1 MLCSHSLI
9 GEVAVM
15 IVTRQYAITYDAVR
29 EVYKIQSEEV
39 PICPKCGAVMAGH
52 GIRRRHA
59 IDSSGTSR
67 WFELRR
73 WRCPVCQSVHLELP
87 DFMAPRR
94 HYGSDV
100 IRDVQAGGGES
111 CPADDSTIRR
121 WKNAKQLPG
130 SPVPPEARPVCLNG
144 TGAEEETT

>member
-1 MLCSHSLI
+1 
-9 GEVAVM
+9 M

-87 DFMAPRR
+87 DFMAPHR
-94 HYGSDV
+94 HYGRDV
-100 IRDVQAGGGES
+100 IRDDGKTQNS
-111 CPADDSTIRR
+111 Y
-121 WKNAKQLPG
+121 
-130 SPVPPEARPVCLNG
+130 PVRLFLQRLGLYA
-144 TGAEEETT
+144 

>member
-1 MLCSHSLI
+1 MLRSRSLI

-59 IDSSGTSR
+59 IDSSGS
-67 WFELRR
+67 
-73 WRCPVCQSVHLELP
+73 
-87 DFMAPRR
+87 
-94 HYGSDV
+94 
-100 IRDVQAGGGES
+100 
-111 CPADDSTIRR
+111 
-121 WKNAKQLPG
+121 
-130 SPVPPEARPVCLNG
+130 
-144 TGAEEETT
+144 

>member
-1 MLCSHSLI
+1 MLRSCSLI

-94 HYGSDV
+94 HYGRDV

>member
-1 MLCSHSLI
+1 
-9 GEVAVM
+9 M
-15 IVTRQYAITYDAVR
+15 IVTQRYTIAYDAIR
-29 EVYKIQSEEV
+29 DVYKIQSEDLPV
-39 PICPKCGAVMAGH
+39 CPRCGTVMAGH

-59 IDSSGTSR
+59 IDSAGVSH
-67 WFELRR
+67 WFVLRR
-73 WRCPVCQSVHLELP
+73 WRCPACQTFHLELP
-87 DFMAPRR
+87 DFMVPRR

-121 WKNAKQLPG
+121 WKKAEQLPG
-130 SPVPPEARPVCLNG
+130 LPVPSGDKALCLNG

>member
-1 MLCSHSLI
+1 MLRSRSLI

-67 WFELRR
+67 WFER
-73 WRCPVCQSVHLELP
+73 
-87 DFMAPRR
+87 
-94 HYGSDV
+94 
-100 IRDVQAGGGES
+100 AGGAARYVKASTSS
-111 CPADDSTIRR
+111 CPTSWPRA
-121 WKNAKQLPG
+121 
-130 SPVPPEARPVCLNG
+130 G
-144 TGAEEETT
+144 TTGET

>member
-1 MLCSHSLI
+1 
-9 GEVAVM
+9 M
-15 IVTRQYAITYDAVR
+15 IVTRQYTITYDAVR
-29 EVYKIQSEEV
+29 EVYKLQSKEV

-94 HYGSDV
+94 HYGIDV

>member
-1 MLCSHSLI
+1 MLRSCSLI

-73 WRCPVCQSVHLELP
+73 WRCPAVCRSSDSLP
-87 DFMAPRR
+87 LAFRFFRSSRTRFDARLR
-94 HYGSDV
+94 
-100 IRDVQAGGGES
+100 S
-111 CPADDSTIRR
+111 CR
-121 WKNAKQLPG
+121 
-130 SPVPPEARPVCLNG
+130 PP
-144 TGAEEETT
+144 